1 MSIPRYHKLTIFLVF
16 FAILLSPSLISDS
29 SALLESGK
37 LHWQIVYID
46 NKYTCLPLE
55 LQKIQEY
62 DQLVKNYF
70 GLYQF
75 DTFNY
80 EPNCMSLTQYSS
92 YREPYYLDLLILF
105 FDENLAHRTLG
116 YEGLRGLYTHTG
128 IDRST
133 NHFILFNDRPNYHS
147 NYDSKNPSWVLSNS
161 LSHFILYYKGYNA
174 DTIEQ
179 LIQPDEPFYKNC
191 FGKTTISGNCKEVK
205 LFTTVQNLSK
215 DFLVIPPFENAV
227 GNNIIQYIESDISE
241 SEIVNNLYR
250 QITKWW
256 ISGKIS
262 DDDYIDTLQYFA
274 RIPSSPSTE
283 IPYYPLLEIRD
294 GFVIPVFSFEKEGKN
309 QDITSNRERIQQHL
323 KTIDDLVPFDRAR
336 VEKLQD
342 ARFPDWFK
350 ERATLW
356 VTGEINDY
364 IFLDSL
370 ESLLRSKSII
380 P

>member
-1 MSIPRYHKLTIFLVF
+1 MSIPRYHKLAIFLVF
-16 FAILLSPSLISDS
+16 SVILLSPSLISDS
-29 SALLESGK
+29 FALLESEK

-46 NKYTCLPLE
+46 NKDTCLE
-55 LQKIQEY
+55 SNLQKIQEY

-105 FDENLAHRTLG
+105 FDENLVGHTLG
-116 YEGLRGLYTHTG
+116 NVGLKGLYAHTG
-128 IDRST
+128 IDMST

-161 LSHFILYYKGYNA
+161 LSHFILYYKGYDA

-179 LIQPDEPFYKNC
+179 LIQPDEPFYKSC
-191 FGKTTISGNCKEVK
+191 FGKTTISGNCEEVK
-205 LFTTVQNLSK
+205 LFTTVQNLAK

-294 GFVIPVFSFEKEGKN
+294 GFVIPVLSFEKEGEN
-309 QDITSNRERIQQHL
+309 QDITSNRETIQQHL

-336 VEKLQD
+336 VEELQD

-350 ERATLW
+350 DRAALW
-356 VTGEINDY
+356 VDEEINDY
-364 IFLDSL
+364 IFLDGL
-370 ESLLRSKSII
+370 ESLLRSKNII